1 LLVSRKIP
9 YTRREFVEGMM
20 KGLKMMLEHGADV
33 AARTKVGACACMACR
48 VREDRRLPST
58 AADRTPTLQV
68 GKTSLHCACDQET
81 DICTYRGEYRE
92 VRGVGRR
99 DSPDWA
105 ALPASDD
112 PKKTW
117 KYWPNK
123 DAIVLIELLRH
134 APRALQE
141 EIMKYRETI
150 SIEQAEQRSR
160 EWNESERKRR
170 ERDEQNIFKSAYWS

>member
-1 LLVSRKIP
+1 ML
-9 YTRREFVEGMM
+9 
-20 KGLKMMLEHGADV
+20 LEHGADV

-58 AADRTPTLQV
+58 AADRTPTLQR
-68 GKTSLHCACDQET
+68 GETSLHCACDQEPN
-81 DICTYRGEYRE
+81 IYKHHGKL
-92 VRGVGRR
+92 GVF

-117 KYWPNK
+117 EYWPNEN
-123 DAIVLIELLRH
+123 AIVLIELLRH

-150 SIEQAEQRSR
+150 SREQAER
-160 EWNESERKRR
+160 ERRR
-170 ERDEQNIFKSAYWS
+170 EREERREKETRDKQNPFKSAYWS